1 MAKKII
7 NIDGYIGDGGFSAQ
21 YIKNALVNAGNE
33 EVELRINSLGG
44 DVGHAIAIRDA
55 LIAHGNV
62 TALYSGASASSA
74 TLISMGCKSVKITK
88 DSFFLVHKPMVGI
101 DIWATMNED
110 QLKDL
115 ISKLNDKLDNAT
127 KWTLQ
132 IAGIYCD
139 KTGKP
144 AREILDVMK
153 KGAWLNAEE
162 TKKLGFVDEIILPEK
177 ITNWAEDEKLV
188 AMIAGQK
195 DIPPLPRKTDTGFG
209 SPAATEE
216 DITKKIEKAND
227 SLYNRIK
234 NLFSNH
240 KKNESEMSKPNVLAL
255 LCAIMA
261 VDAIEMTDDG
271 VFLNKEQLDKIEA
284 ELKKL
289 QGEKTTA
296 ETNLATVKTER
307 DNAVNALATAKT
319 EKDTAVTS
327 LTNATKAMD
336 ELDAT
341 VKVAAD
347 PAAKVEAIRKK
358 LAEKP
363 GANATMNQGK
373 GDNGRKKIEG
383 ADPVTDYAQEI
394 V

>member
-7 NIDGYIGDGGFSAQ
+7 NVDGYIGDGGFSAQ
-21 YIKNALVNAGNE
+21 YIKNALASAGND

-44 DVGHAIAIRDA
+44 DVGHAIAIKDA
-55 LIAHGNV
+55 LQAHGNV

-74 TLISMGCKSVKITK
+74 TLLSMGCKSVKITK

-101 DIWATMNED
+101 DIWATLNED

-115 ISKLNDKLDNAT
+115 IAKLTDQLDNAT

-144 AREILDVMK
+144 AKEILAIMK
-153 KGAWLNAEE
+153 KGIWLNAEE
-162 TKKLGFVDEIILPEK
+162 TKNIGFVDEIITPEK
-177 ITNWAEDEKLV
+177 ITNWLEDEKLV

-195 DIPPLPRKTDTGFG
+195 DMPPLPRK
-209 SPAATEE
+209 SNSQPAAAEE
-216 DITKKIEKAND
+216 DIAVKIEKAGDN
-227 SLYNRIK
+227 LLK
-234 NLFSNH
+234 KFTNLFSNH
-240 KKNESEMSKPNVLAL
+240 TKIDKKMSKPNLLAL
-255 LCAIMA
+255 LCAVMA
-261 VDAIEMTDDG
+261 VEAIEMTDDG

-296 ETNLATVKTER
+296 ETNLAT
-307 DNAVNALATAKT
+307 AKT
-319 EKDTAVTS
+319 EKDTAVTAANTAKDTAVNA
-327 LTNATKAMD
+327 LTAAITAMD
-336 ELDAT
+336 DLDAT
-341 VKVAAD
+341 VKAVAD

-363 GANATMNQGK
+363 GAAATGAQNQHDQTK
-373 GDNGRKKIEG
+373 KKIEG
-383 ADPVTDYAQEI
+383 ADEVTDYVKSI